1 MPQHTQKKTP
11 SKKKP
16 LKVNLP
22 RVLGNIF
29 DSPEEVA
36 DFLEDPPSGLA
47 NLLGRV
53 PDAIRDANK
62 QTSKP
67 PRTKRKPKRPPTPG
81 NAAQK
86 AVQNRLTLILADN
99 RRFGLDDILRYW
111 QQFADEPLVD
121 WVYETRRK
129 SQPELAG
136 ELVRKA
142 TRQNKLFEL
151 EKAVNAVNKS
161 RQPRVP
167 K

>member
-1 MPQHTQKKTP
+1 MPQNTRKTKP
-11 SKKKP
+11 SKKKS

-29 DSPEEVA
+29 DNPEEVA

-47 NLLGRV
+47 NILGRV

-62 QTSKP
+62 QPSKP
-67 PRTKRKPKRPPTPG
+67 LPKKQKPKRPPIPR

-86 AVQNRLTLILADN
+86 AVQDRLTLILADN
-99 RRFGLDDILRYW
+99 RRFGLDDILKYW
-111 QQFADEPLVD
+111 QQFADPLVD

-142 TRQNKLFEL
+142 TQQNKLYEL
-151 EKAVNAVNKS
+151 EKTVNAVNRS
-161 RQPRVP
+161 RQPRT